1 MYFSYFG
8 FSIGFGFL
16 MLLAFGILHWLQIPS
31 GNLVDWL
38 IGIASFW
45 WLLAIVTVPWNIYF
59 DAQEVLAEAAISQE
73 KRITIDEKQ
82 LNYVKQVSRWGI
94 LLAIAL
100 HVISAIVLYFLA
112 AAGIS
117 AVGYVSSGATLLLT
131 ILRPAIRAYQYIA
144 VRLSMIRQQ
153 IKYPREDV
161 LELRDR
167 VGNLETNIKLIEEKL
182 DLENP
187 HSLVAQQQR
196 ESQETRQELNRL
208 RALLEQLQA
217 KNQVEHEQLS
227 QEARS
232 AIAQLTEDSQFLN
245 HAREIIRFFKTA

>member
-1 MYFSYFG
+1 MYSKYFS
-8 FSIGFGFL
+8 FSISFVFL
-16 MLLAFGILHWLQIPS
+16 MLVAFGVLHWLQIPS
-31 GNLVDWL
+31 GNLIDWS
-38 IGIASFW
+38 IGVASFW
-45 WLLAIVTVPWNIYF
+45 WLLVIVTVPWNIYF
-59 DAQEVLAEAAISQE
+59 DAQEVIVEAAISKE
-73 KRITIDEKQ
+73 KRIAFDEQQ

-100 HVISAIVLYFLA
+100 HIISAIALYILA

-117 AVGYVSSGATLLLT
+117 AIGYISSGAALLLT
-131 ILRPAIRAYQYIA
+131 ILRPAIRAYQYVA
-144 VRLSMIRQQ
+144 VRLSAIRQQ

-167 VGNLETNIKLIEEKL
+167 VSNLETILKQIEEKL

-187 HSLVAQQQR
+187 HSLASQQQR
-196 ESQETRQELNRL
+196 EWQESRQDLNRL

-217 KNQVEHEQLS
+217 KYQVDREELS
-227 QEARS
+227 LATRN